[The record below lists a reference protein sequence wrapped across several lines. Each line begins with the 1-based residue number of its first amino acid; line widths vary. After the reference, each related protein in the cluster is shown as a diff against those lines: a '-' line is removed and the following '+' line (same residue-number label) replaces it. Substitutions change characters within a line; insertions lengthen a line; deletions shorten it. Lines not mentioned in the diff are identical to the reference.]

1 VNIALLG
8 FGTIGSGVY
17 ELINLNKGKFGSNF
31 TDLESRKSS
40 PVITKVLERD
50 ITKDLGD
57 SVGVVVT
64 DPKEILEDDSIGLV
78 IALMG
83 GMDFEYEMIK
93 ACLKAGKH
101 VVTANKAVI
110 SEYFEEL
117 LTLAQENGV
126 VLRYEASVGGG
137 IPIIGSLK
145 EEMRINRVTEI
156 KGILNGTTNFIL
168 SKMTEEGAGFA
179 ETLALAQSIGFAEA
193 DPTADV
199 EGYDVSRKLSILSS
213 MAYEGI
219 IRDEDVY
226 KRGITDIRAVDIEM
240 TSSLGYVVKYLGHS
254 ILDGKRDVYTTVEPV
269 LFKEVSMM
277 SNVNSEFN
285 IISITGDIIG
295 ELQFY
300 GKGAGKD
307 ATANAVVGDVLYIL
321 NIVGEENLP
330 KPLRLNRQ
338 LNKMGTEIFKGKY
351 YLRANIDAEENLD
364 QVLTAVEAVASRKTV
379 IVNANSVYI
388 VTSPIAASDFNEMAE
403 KLRESVPEIFYARIY
418 E

>member
-1 VNIALLG
+1 MNIALLG

-17 ELINLNKGKFGSNF
+17 ELINLNKGKFAGNF
-31 TDLESRKSS
+31 TDVESRKSS

-50 ITKDLGD
+50 ASKDLGD
-57 SVGVVVT
+57 TVGKIVT
-64 DPKEILEDDSIGLV
+64 HPSEILEDESIGLV

-93 ACLKAGKH
+93 ECLRAGKH

-110 SEYFEEL
+110 SEYFQEL
-117 LTLAQENGV
+117 LTLAEENGV
-126 VLRYEASVGGG
+126 LLRYEASVGGG

-145 EEMRINRVTEI
+145 EEMKINRVTEI

-168 SKMTEEGAGFA
+168 SKMTEEGADFGD
-179 ETLALAQSIGFAEA
+179 TLALAQSIGFAEA

-213 MAYEGI
+213 MAYESI

-226 KRGITDIRAVDIEM
+226 KRGITDIRAADIEM
-240 TSSLGYVVKYLGHS
+240 IGSMGYVVKYLGHS
-254 ILDGKRDVYTTVEPV
+254 ILEEKNVYTTVEPV
-269 LFKEVSMM
+269 LFKEASIM

-321 NIVGEENLP
+321 NIVGEQTLP

-338 LNKMGTEIFKGKY
+338 LNKMGTEVFKGKY
-351 YLRANIDAEENLD
+351 YLRANLNNKEMLD
-364 QVLTAVEAVASRKTV
+364 QVLTAVETVAARKTV
-379 IVNANSVYI
+379 IVNANQVYV
-388 VTSPIAASDFNEMAE
+388 VTNAIAADNFNKMTE
-403 KLRESVPEIFYARIY
+403 KLKETVPELFYARIY

>member
-1 VNIALLG
+1 
-8 FGTIGSGVY
+8 
-17 ELINLNKGKFGSNF
+17 
-31 TDLESRKSS
+31 RKSS

-50 ITKDLGD
+50 ASKDLGD
-57 SVGVVVT
+57 TVGKIVT
-64 DPKEILEDDSIGLV
+64 HPSEILEDDSIGLV

-93 ACLKAGKH
+93 ECLRAGKH

-110 SEYFEEL
+110 SEYFQEL
-117 LTLAQENGV
+117 LTLAEENGV

-145 EEMRINRVTEI
+145 EEMKINRVTEI

-168 SKMTEEGAGFA
+168 SKMTEEGADFGD
-179 ETLALAQSIGFAEA
+179 TLALAQSIGFAEA

-213 MAYEGI
+213 MAYESI

-226 KRGITDIRAVDIEM
+226 KRGITDIRAADIEM
-240 TSSLGYVVKYLGHS
+240 IGSMGYVVKYLGHS
-254 ILDGKRDVYTTVEPV
+254 ILQEKNVYTTVEPV
-269 LFKEVSMM
+269 LFKEASIM

-321 NIVGEENLP
+321 NIVGEQNLP

-338 LNKMGTEIFKGKY
+338 LNKMGTEVFKGKY
-351 YLRANIDAEENLD
+351 YLRANLDDKEMLD
-364 QVLTAVEAVASRKTV
+364 QVLTAVETVAARKTV
-379 IVNANSVYI
+379 IVNANQVYV
-388 VTSPIAASDFNEMAE
+388 VTNAIAAHDFNIMAE
-403 KLRESVPEIFYARIY
+403 KLKETVPECFYARIY
-418 E
+418 D

>member
-1 VNIALLG
+1 LNIALLG

-17 ELINLNKGKFGSNF
+17 ELINLNKGKFAGNF
-31 TDLESRKSS
+31 TDVESRKSS

-50 ITKDLGD
+50 ASKDLGD
-57 SVGVVVT
+57 TVGKIVT
-64 DPKEILEDDSIGLV
+64 HPSEILEDDSIGLV

-93 ACLKAGKH
+93 ECLRAGKH

-110 SEYFEEL
+110 SEYFQEL
-117 LTLAQENGV
+117 LTLAEENGV

-145 EEMRINRVTEI
+145 EEMKINRVTEI

-168 SKMTEEGAGFA
+168 SKMTEEGADFGD
-179 ETLALAQSIGFAEA
+179 TLALAQSIGFAEA

-226 KRGITDIRAVDIEM
+226 KRGITDIRAADIEM
-240 TSSLGYVVKYLGHS
+240 IGSMGYVVKYLGHS
-254 ILDGKRDVYTTVEPV
+254 ILQEKNVYTTVEPV
-269 LFKEVSMM
+269 LFKEASIM

-321 NIVGEENLP
+321 NIVGEQNLP
-330 KPLRLNRQ
+330 KPLRLNRK
-338 LNKMGTEIFKGKY
+338 LNKMGTAVFKGKY
-351 YLRANIDAEENLD
+351 YLRANLDDKEMLD
-364 QVLTAVEAVASRKTV
+364 QVLTAVETVAARKTV
-379 IVNANSVYI
+379 IVNDNQVYVVTNAITAN
-388 VTSPIAASDFNEMAE
+388 DFNIMAE
-403 KLRESVPEIFYARIY
+403 KLKETVPELFYARIY

>member
-1 VNIALLG
+1 MNIALLG
-8 FGTIGSGVY
+8 HGTIGSGVY
-17 ELINLNKGKFGSNF
+17 ELINLNKGKFSGNF
-31 TDLESRKSS
+31 TDIENRRVS

-50 ITKDLGD
+50 ASKDLGD
-57 SVGVVVT
+57 TVGKVVT

-78 IALMG
+78 VALMG

-93 ACLKAGKH
+93 ACLKAKKH

-117 LTLAQENGV
+117 LNLAEENGV

-145 EEMRINRVTEI
+145 EEMKINRVTEI

-168 SKMTEEGAGFA
+168 SKMTEEGADFA
-179 ETLALAQSIGFAEA
+179 DTLALAQSIGFAEA

-213 MAYEGI
+213 MAYESI

-226 KRGITDIRAVDIEM
+226 KRGMTDVRAVDIEM
-240 TSSLGYVVKYLGHS
+240 TGSLGYTIKYLGHS
-254 ILDGKRDVYTTVEPV
+254 ILDENDLYTTVEPV
-269 LFKEVSMM
+269 LFKEASIM

-321 NIVGEENLP
+321 NMDADR
-330 KPLRLNRQ
+330 KPESLRLGRN
-338 LNKMGTEIFKGKY
+338 LNKAGTSIFKGKY
-351 YLRANIDAEENLD
+351 YLRANLVKQEDLD
-364 QVLTAVEAVASRKTV
+364 RVLAAVETVADRKTV
-379 IVNANSVYI
+379 IVNEDKVFV
-388 VTSPIAASDFNEMAE
+388 VTSVIAADRFNVMAE
-403 KLRESVPEIFYARIY
+403 LLQKEVPEIFYARIY

>member
-1 VNIALLG
+1 LNIALLG

-17 ELINLNKGKFGSNF
+17 ELINLNKGKFAGNF
-31 TDLESRKSS
+31 TDVESRKSS

-50 ITKDLGD
+50 ASKDLGD
-57 SVGVVVT
+57 TVGKIVT
-64 DPKEILEDDSIGLV
+64 HPSEILEDDSIGLV

-93 ACLKAGKH
+93 ECLRAGKH

-110 SEYFEEL
+110 SEYFQEL
-117 LTLAQENGV
+117 LTLAEENGV

-145 EEMRINRVTEI
+145 EEMKINRVTEI

-168 SKMTEEGAGFA
+168 SKMTEEGADFGD
-179 ETLALAQSIGFAEA
+179 TLALAQSIGFAEA

-213 MAYEGI
+213 MAYESI

-226 KRGITDIRAVDIEM
+226 KRGITDIRAADIEM
-240 TSSLGYVVKYLGHS
+240 IGSMGYVVKYLGHS
-254 ILDGKRDVYTTVEPV
+254 ILEEKNVYTTVEPV
-269 LFKEVSMM
+269 LFKEASIM

-321 NIVGEENLP
+321 NIVGEQTLP

-338 LNKMGTEIFKGKY
+338 LNKMGTEVFKGKY
-351 YLRANIDAEENLD
+351 YLRANLNNKEMLD
-364 QVLTAVEAVASRKTV
+364 QVLTAVETVAARKTV
-379 IVNANSVYI
+379 IVNANQVYV
-388 VTSPIAASDFNEMAE
+388 VTNAIAADNFNKMTE
-403 KLRESVPEIFYARIY
+403 KLKETVPELFYARIY

>member
-1 VNIALLG
+1 MNIALLG
-8 FGTIGSGVY
+8 HGTIGSGVY
-17 ELINLNKGKFGSNF
+17 ELINLNKGKFSGNF
-31 TDLESRKSS
+31 TDIENRRVS

-50 ITKDLGD
+50 ASKDLGD
-57 SVGVVVT
+57 TVGKVVT

-78 IALMG
+78 VALMG

-93 ACLKAGKH
+93 ACLKAKKH

-117 LTLAQENGV
+117 LNLAEENGV

-145 EEMRINRVTEI
+145 EEMKINRVTEI

-168 SKMTEEGAGFA
+168 SKMTEEGADFS

-213 MAYEGI
+213 MAYESI

-226 KRGITDIRAVDIEM
+226 KRGMTDVRAVDIEM
-240 TSSLGYVVKYLGHS
+240 TGSLGYTIKYLGHS
-254 ILDGKRDVYTTVEPV
+254 ILEENDLYTTVEPV
-269 LFKEVSMM
+269 LFKEASIM

-321 NIVGEENLP
+321 NMDADR
-330 KPLRLNRQ
+330 KPESLRLGRN
-338 LNKMGTEIFKGKY
+338 LNKAGTSIFKGKY
-351 YLRANIDAEENLD
+351 YLRANLVKQEDLD
-364 QVLTAVEAVASRKTV
+364 RVLAAVETVADRKTV
-379 IVNANSVYI
+379 IVNEDKAFI
-388 VTSPIAASDFNEMAE
+388 VTSVIAADRFNQMAA
-403 KLRESVPEIFYARIY
+403 KLQKEVPEMFYARIY

>member
-1 VNIALLG
+1 MNIALLG

-17 ELINLNKGKFGSNF
+17 ELINLNKGKFAGNF
-31 TDLESRKSS
+31 TDVESRKSS

-50 ITKDLGD
+50 ASKDLGD
-57 SVGVVVT
+57 TVGKIVT
-64 DPKEILEDDSIGLV
+64 HPSEILEDESIGLV

-93 ACLKAGKH
+93 ECLRAGKH

-110 SEYFEEL
+110 SEYFQEL
-117 LTLAQENGV
+117 LTLAEENGV

-145 EEMRINRVTEI
+145 EEMKINRVTEI

-168 SKMTEEGAGFA
+168 SKMTEEGADFGD
-179 ETLALAQSIGFAEA
+179 TLALAQSIGFAEA

-213 MAYEGI
+213 MAYESI

-226 KRGITDIRAVDIEM
+226 KRGITDIRAADIEM
-240 TSSLGYVVKYLGHS
+240 IGSMGYVVKYLGHS
-254 ILDGKRDVYTTVEPV
+254 MLEEKNVYTTVEPV
-269 LFKEVSMM
+269 LFKEASIM

-321 NIVGEENLP
+321 NIVGEQNLP
-330 KPLRLNRQ
+330 KPLRLNRK
-338 LNKMGTEIFKGKY
+338 LNKMGTEVFKGKY
-351 YLRANIDAEENLD
+351 YLRANLDDKEMLD
-364 QVLTAVEAVASRKTV
+364 QVLTAVETVAARKTV
-379 IVNANSVYI
+379 IVNDNQVYV
-388 VTSPIAASDFNEMAE
+388 VTNAIAANDFNKMAE
-403 KLRESVPEIFYARIY
+403 KLKETVPECFYARIY

>member
-1 VNIALLG
+1 LNIALLG

-17 ELINLNKGKFGSNF
+17 ELINLNKGKFAGNF
-31 TDLESRKSS
+31 TDVESRKSS

-50 ITKDLGD
+50 ASKDLGD
-57 SVGVVVT
+57 TVGKIVT
-64 DPKEILEDDSIGLV
+64 HPSEILEDDSIGLV

-93 ACLKAGKH
+93 ECLRAGKH

-110 SEYFEEL
+110 SEYFQEL
-117 LTLAQENGV
+117 LTLAEENGV

-145 EEMRINRVTEI
+145 EEMKINRVTEI

-168 SKMTEEGAGFA
+168 SKMTEEGADFGD
-179 ETLALAQSIGFAEA
+179 TLALAQSIGFAEA

-213 MAYEGI
+213 MAYESI

-226 KRGITDIRAVDIEM
+226 KRGITDIRAADIEM
-240 TSSLGYVVKYLGHS
+240 IGSMGYVVKYLGHS
-254 ILDGKRDVYTTVEPV
+254 ILQEKNVYTTVEPV
-269 LFKEVSMM
+269 LFKEASIM

-321 NIVGEENLP
+321 NIVGEQNLP
-330 KPLRLNRQ
+330 KPLRLNRK
-338 LNKMGTEIFKGKY
+338 LNKMGTEVFKGKY
-351 YLRANIDAEENLD
+351 YLRANLDDKEMLD
-364 QVLTAVEAVASRKTV
+364 QVLTAVETVAARKTV
-379 IVNANSVYI
+379 IVNDNQVYVVTNAITAN
-388 VTSPIAASDFNEMAE
+388 DFNIMAE
-403 KLRESVPEIFYARIY
+403 KLKETVPELFYARIY

>member
-1 VNIALLG
+1 LNIALLG

-17 ELINLNKGKFGSNF
+17 ELINLNKGKFAGNF
-31 TDLESRKSS
+31 TDVESRKSN

-50 ITKDLGD
+50 ASKDLGD
-57 SVGVVVT
+57 TVGKIVT
-64 DPKEILEDDSIGLV
+64 HPSEILEDESIGLV

-93 ACLKAGKH
+93 ECLRSGKH

-110 SEYFEEL
+110 SEYFQEL
-117 LTLAQENGV
+117 LALAEENGV

-145 EEMRINRVTEI
+145 EEMKINRVTEI

-168 SKMTEEGAGFA
+168 SKMTEEGADFGD
-179 ETLALAQSIGFAEA
+179 TLALAQSIGFAEA

-213 MAYEGI
+213 MAYESI

-226 KRGITDIRAVDIEM
+226 KRGITDIRAADIEM
-240 TSSLGYVVKYLGHS
+240 IGSMGYVVKYLGHS
-254 ILDGKRDVYTTVEPV
+254 ILEEKNVYTTVEPV
-269 LFKEVSMM
+269 LFKEASIM

-321 NIVGEENLP
+321 NIVGEQNLP
-330 KPLRLNRQ
+330 KPLRLNRK
-338 LNKMGTEIFKGKY
+338 LNKMGTEIFRGKY
-351 YLRANIDAEENLD
+351 YLRANLGNKEMLD
-364 QVLTAVEAVASRKTV
+364 QVLTAVETVAARKTV
-379 IVNANSVYI
+379 IVNDNQVYV
-388 VTSPIAASDFNEMAE
+388 VTSAIAANDFNKMAE
-403 KLRESVPEIFYARIY
+403 KLKETVPECFYARIY
-418 E
+418 D

>member
-1 VNIALLG
+1 MNIALLG

-17 ELINLNKGKFGSNF
+17 ELINLNKGKFASNF
-31 TDLESRKSS
+31 TDEESRKSC

-50 ITKDLGD
+50 TSKDLGD
-57 SVGVVVT
+57 SVGRIVT
-64 DPKEILEDDSIGLV
+64 HPSDILEDDSIGLV

-93 ACLKAGKH
+93 ECLRAGKH

-110 SEYFEEL
+110 SEYFQEL
-117 LTLAQENGV
+117 LELAEENGV

-145 EEMRINRVTEI
+145 EEMKINRVTEI

-168 SKMTEEGAGFA
+168 SKMTEEGADFG
-179 ETLALAQSIGFAEA
+179 ETLTLAQSIGFAEA

-240 TSSLGYVVKYLGHS
+240 TGSMGYVVKYLGHS
-254 ILDGKRDVYTTVEPV
+254 ILEEKNVYTTVEPV
-269 LFKEVSMM
+269 LFKEASIM

-300 GKGAGKD
+300 GRGAGKD
-307 ATANAVVGDVLYIL
+307 ATANAVVGDALYIL
-321 NIVGEENLP
+321 NVMGDQNSP
-330 KPLRLNRQ
+330 KPLRLNRK
-338 LNKMGTEIFKGKY
+338 LNKIGTDIFKGKY
-351 YLRANIDAEENLD
+351 YLRANLENNEILE
-364 QVLTAVEAVASRKTV
+364 QVLTAVETVAPRKTV
-379 IVNANSVYI
+379 IINENRVYV
-388 VTSPIAASDFNEMAE
+388 VTSSIAANEFNAMAE
-403 KLRESVPEIFYARIY
+403 KLKETVPEIFYARIY

>member
-1 VNIALLG
+1 MNIALLG

-17 ELINLNKGKFGSNF
+17 ELINLNKGKFRSNF
-31 TDLESRKSS
+31 TVDSEKNLS
-40 PVITKVLERD
+40 PMITKVLERD
-50 ITKDLGD
+50 TTKELGD
-57 SVGVVVT
+57 SVGKIVT
-64 DPKEILEDDSIGLV
+64 DPKEILEDDTIGLV
-78 IALMG
+78 VALMG

-93 ACLKAGKH
+93 ACLKAKKH

-110 SEYFEEL
+110 SEYFSEL
-117 LTLAQENGV
+117 LGLAQENGV

-168 SKMTEEGAGFA
+168 SKMTEEKAGFE

-193 DPTADV
+193 DPTADLQ
-199 EGYDVSRKLSILSS
+199 GYDISRKLSILSS

-226 KRGITDIRAVDIEM
+226 KRGITDIQAADIEM
-240 TSSLGYVVKYLGHS
+240 VESMGYVVKYLGHS
-254 ILDGKRDVYTTVEPV
+254 ILQGKHDVYATVEPV
-269 LFKEVSMM
+269 LFKEASIM

-307 ATANAVVGDVLYIL
+307 ATANAVVGDVLYII
-321 NIVGEENLP
+321 NSIGEQKLP
-330 KPLRLNRQ
+330 EPLRLNRK
-338 LNKMGTEIFKGKY
+338 LNKLGIAGFKGKY
-351 YLRANIDAEENLD
+351 YLRAILENELALD
-364 QVLTAVEAVASRKTV
+364 QVLEAIETIADRKTV
-379 IVNANSVYI
+379 IVNKNEVYI
-388 VTSPIAASDFNEMAE
+388 LTNSIEANNFNNMAE
-403 KLRESVPEIFYARIY
+403 KLKETVPKIFYARIY

>member
-1 VNIALLG
+1 LNIALLG
-8 FGTIGSGVY
+8 CGTIGSGVY
-17 ELINLNKGKFGSNF
+17 ELINLNKGKFAGNF
-31 TDLESRKSS
+31 TDVESRKSS

-50 ITKDLGD
+50 ASKDLGD
-57 SVGVVVT
+57 SVGKIVT
-64 DPKEILEDDSIGLV
+64 HPSEILEDDSIGLV

-83 GMDFEYEMIK
+83 GMEFEYEMIK
-93 ACLKAGKH
+93 ECLRAGKH

-110 SEYFEEL
+110 SEYFAEL
-117 LTLAQENGV
+117 QTLAEENGV

-145 EEMRINRVTEI
+145 EEMKINRVTEI

-168 SKMTEEGAGFA
+168 SKMTEEGADFG

-199 EGYDVSRKLSILSS
+199 EGYDVSRKLAILSS
-213 MAYEGI
+213 MAYESI

-226 KRGITDIRAVDIEM
+226 KRGITEIRAADIEM
-240 TSSLGYVVKYLGHS
+240 ISSMGYVVKYLGHS
-254 ILDGKRDVYTTVEPV
+254 MLEEKNVYTTVEPV
-269 LFKEVSMM
+269 LFREASIM

-321 NIVGEENLP
+321 NIVGEQNLP

-338 LNKMGTEIFKGKY
+338 LNKMGTDVFSGKY
-351 YLRANIDAEENLD
+351 YLRANLNDKEMLD
-364 QVLTAVEAVASRKTV
+364 QVLTAVETVAARKTV
-379 IVNANSVYI
+379 IVNKNQVYV
-388 VTSPIAASDFNEMAE
+388 VTSAIAANVFNKMTE
-403 KLRESVPEIFYARIY
+403 KLKETVPELFYARIY
-418 E
+418 D

>member
-1 VNIALLG
+1 MNIALLG

-17 ELINLNKGKFGSNF
+17 ELINLNKGKFAGNF
-31 TDLESRKSS
+31 TDVESRKSS

-50 ITKDLGD
+50 TSKDLGD
-57 SVGVVVT
+57 TVGKIVT
-64 DPKEILEDDSIGLV
+64 HPSDILEDESIGLV

-93 ACLKAGKH
+93 ECLRAGKH

-110 SEYFEEL
+110 SEYFQEL
-117 LTLAQENGV
+117 LNLAEENGV

-145 EEMRINRVTEI
+145 EEMKINRVTEI

-168 SKMTEEGAGFA
+168 SKMTEEGADFGD
-179 ETLALAQSIGFAEA
+179 TLALAQSIGFAEA

-226 KRGITDIRAVDIEM
+226 KRGITDIRAADIEM
-240 TSSLGYVVKYLGHS
+240 IGSMGYVVKYLGHS
-254 ILDGKRDVYTTVEPV
+254 ILEEKNVYTTVEPV
-269 LFKEVSMM
+269 LFKEASIM

-321 NIVGEENLP
+321 NIVGEQNLP
-330 KPLRLNRQ
+330 KPLRLNRK
-338 LNKMGTEIFKGKY
+338 LNKVGTDIFKGKY
-351 YLRANIDAEENLD
+351 YLRANLDNKDMLD
-364 QVLTAVEAVASRKTV
+364 QVLTAVETVAARKTV
-379 IVNANSVYI
+379 IVDDDQVFVVTNA
-388 VTSPIAASDFNEMAE
+388 IAANEFNKMAE
-403 KLRESVPEIFYARIY
+403 KLKEAVPEIFYARIY

>member
-1 VNIALLG
+1 MNIALLG
-8 FGTIGSGVY
+8 HGTIGSGVY
-17 ELINLNKGKFGSNF
+17 ELINLNKGKFSGNF
-31 TDLESRKSS
+31 TDIENRRSS

-50 ITKDLGD
+50 ASKDLGD
-57 SVGVVVT
+57 TVGKVVT

-78 IALMG
+78 VALMG

-93 ACLKAGKH
+93 ACLKAKKH

-110 SEYFEEL
+110 SEYFQEL
-117 LTLAQENGV
+117 LNLAEENGV

-145 EEMRINRVTEI
+145 EEMKINRVTEI

-168 SKMTEEGAGFA
+168 SKMTEEGADFA
-179 ETLALAQSIGFAEA
+179 DTLALAQSIGFAEA

-213 MAYEGI
+213 MAYESI

-226 KRGITDIRAVDIEM
+226 KRGMTDVRAVDIEM
-240 TSSLGYVVKYLGHS
+240 TGSLGYTIKYLGHS
-254 ILDGKRDVYTTVEPV
+254 ILEENDLYTTVEPV
-269 LFKEVSMM
+269 LFKEASIM

-321 NIVGEENLP
+321 NMDADR
-330 KPLRLNRQ
+330 KPESLRLGRN
-338 LNKMGTEIFKGKY
+338 LNKAGTSIFKGKY
-351 YLRANIDAEENLD
+351 YLRANLVKQEDLD
-364 QVLTAVEAVASRKTV
+364 RVLAAVETVADRKTV
-379 IVNANSVYI
+379 IVNEDKVFV
-388 VTSPIAASDFNEMAE
+388 VTSVIAADRFNEMTE
-403 KLRESVPEIFYARIY
+403 LLQKEVPEIFYARIY

>member
-1 VNIALLG
+1 MNIALLG

-17 ELINLNKGKFGSNF
+17 ELINLNKGKFAGNF
-31 TDLESRKSS
+31 TDVESRKSS

-50 ITKDLGD
+50 ASKDLGD
-57 SVGVVVT
+57 TVGKIVT
-64 DPKEILEDDSIGLV
+64 HPSEILEDESIGLV
-78 IALMG
+78 IALIG

-93 ACLKAGKH
+93 ECLRAGKH

-110 SEYFEEL
+110 SEYFQEL
-117 LTLAQENGV
+117 LTLAEENGV

-145 EEMRINRVTEI
+145 EEMKINRVTEI

-168 SKMTEEGAGFA
+168 SKMTEEGADFGD
-179 ETLALAQSIGFAEA
+179 TLALAQSIGFAEA

-213 MAYEGI
+213 MAYESI

-226 KRGITDIRAVDIEM
+226 KRGITDIRAADIEM
-240 TSSLGYVVKYLGHS
+240 IGSMGYVVKYLGHS
-254 ILDGKRDVYTTVEPV
+254 ILEEKNVYTTVEPV
-269 LFKEVSMM
+269 LFKEASIM

-321 NIVGEENLP
+321 NIVGEQNLP
-330 KPLRLNRQ
+330 KPLRLNRK
-338 LNKMGTEIFKGKY
+338 LNKMGTEVFKGKY
-351 YLRANIDAEENLD
+351 YLRANLDDKEMLD
-364 QVLTAVEAVASRKTV
+364 QVLTAVETVAARKTV
-379 IVNANSVYI
+379 IVNDNQVYV
-388 VTSPIAASDFNEMAE
+388 VTNAIAANDFNKMAE
-403 KLRESVPEIFYARIY
+403 KLKETVPECFYARIY

>member
-1 VNIALLG
+1 MNIALLG
-8 FGTIGSGVY
+8 CGTIGSGVY
-17 ELINLNKGKFGSNF
+17 ELINLNKGKFAGNF
-31 TDLESRKSS
+31 TDVESRKSS

-50 ITKDLGD
+50 ASKDLGD
-57 SVGVVVT
+57 SVGKIVT
-64 DPKEILEDDSIGLV
+64 HPSEILEDDSIGLV

-83 GMDFEYEMIK
+83 GMEFEYEMIK
-93 ACLKAGKH
+93 ECLRAGKH

-110 SEYFEEL
+110 SEYFAEL
-117 LTLAQENGV
+117 QTLAEENGV

-145 EEMRINRVTEI
+145 EEMKINRVTEI

-168 SKMTEEGAGFA
+168 SKMTEEGADFG

-199 EGYDVSRKLSILSS
+199 EGYDVSRKLAILSS
-213 MAYEGI
+213 MAYESI

-226 KRGITDIRAVDIEM
+226 KRGITEIRAADIEM
-240 TSSLGYVVKYLGHS
+240 ISSMGYVVKYLGHS
-254 ILDGKRDVYTTVEPV
+254 MLEEKNVYTTVEPV
-269 LFKEVSMM
+269 LFREASIM

-321 NIVGEENLP
+321 NIVGEQNLP

-338 LNKMGTEIFKGKY
+338 LNKMGTDVFSGKY
-351 YLRANIDAEENLD
+351 YLRANLNDKEILD
-364 QVLTAVEAVASRKTV
+364 QVLTAVETVAARKTV
-379 IVNANSVYI
+379 IVNKNQVYV
-388 VTSPIAASDFNEMAE
+388 VTSAIAANVFNKMTE
-403 KLRESVPEIFYARIY
+403 KLKETVPELFYARIY
-418 E
+418 D

>member
-1 VNIALLG
+1 MNIALLG

-17 ELINLNKGKFGSNF
+17 ELINLNKGKFSGNF
-31 TDLESRKSS
+31 TDVESQKAS

-50 ITKDLGD
+50 TTKNLGD
-57 SVGVVVT
+57 TVGKIVT
-64 DPKEILEDDSIGLV
+64 HPSEILEDESIGLV

-93 ACLKAGKH
+93 ECLKAGKH

-117 LTLAQENGV
+117 LTLAEENGV

-145 EEMRINRVTEI
+145 EEMKINRVTEI

-168 SKMTEEGAGFA
+168 SKMTEEGADFG

-213 MAYEGI
+213 MAYESI

-226 KRGITDIRAVDIEM
+226 KRGITDVRAVDIEM
-240 TSSLGYVVKYLGHS
+240 IGSMGYVVKYLGHS
-254 ILDGKRDVYTTVEPV
+254 IIEQKNVYTTVEPV
-269 LFKEVSMM
+269 LFKEASIM

-321 NIVGEENLP
+321 NIVKEQNYP
-330 KPLRLNRQ
+330 KPLRLNRK
-338 LNKMGTEIFKGKY
+338 LNKIGTDIFKGKY
-351 YLRANIDAEENLD
+351 YLRANLD
-364 QVLTAVEAVASRKTV
+364 DKEMLDTVLTAIETVAARKTV
-379 IVNANSVYI
+379 IVDDNQVYV
-388 VTSPIAASDFNEMAE
+388 VTSVIAANDFNTMAE
-403 KLRESVPEIFYARIY
+403 KLKETVPELFYARIY

>member
-1 VNIALLG
+1 LNIALLG
-8 FGTIGSGVY
+8 CGTIGSGVY
-17 ELINLNKGKFGSNF
+17 ELINLNKGKFAGNF
-31 TDLESRKSS
+31 TDVESRKSS

-50 ITKDLGD
+50 ASKDLGD
-57 SVGVVVT
+57 SVGKIVT
-64 DPKEILEDDSIGLV
+64 HPSEILEDDSIGLV

-83 GMDFEYEMIK
+83 GMEFEYEMIK
-93 ACLKAGKH
+93 ECLRAGKH

-110 SEYFEEL
+110 SEYFAEL
-117 LTLAQENGV
+117 QTLAEENGV

-145 EEMRINRVTEI
+145 EEMKINRVTEI

-168 SKMTEEGAGFA
+168 SKMTEEGADFG

-199 EGYDVSRKLSILSS
+199 EGYDVSRKLAILSS
-213 MAYEGI
+213 MAYESI

-226 KRGITDIRAVDIEM
+226 KRGITEIRAADIEM
-240 TSSLGYVVKYLGHS
+240 ISSMGYVVKYLGHS
-254 ILDGKRDVYTTVEPV
+254 MLEEKNVYTTVEPV
-269 LFKEVSMM
+269 LFREASIM

-321 NIVGEENLP
+321 NIVGEQNLP

-338 LNKMGTEIFKGKY
+338 LNKMGTDVFSGKY
-351 YLRANIDAEENLD
+351 YLRANLDDKEMLD
-364 QVLTAVEAVASRKTV
+364 QVLTAVETVAARKTV
-379 IVNANSVYI
+379 IVNKNQVYV
-388 VTSPIAASDFNEMAE
+388 VTSAIAANVFNKMTE
-403 KLRESVPEIFYARIY
+403 KLKETVPELFYARIY
-418 E
+418 D

>member
-1 VNIALLG
+1 MNIALLG

-17 ELINLNKGKFGSNF
+17 ELINLNKGKFAGNF
-31 TDLESRKSS
+31 TDVESRKSS

-50 ITKDLGD
+50 TTKDLGD
-57 SVGVVVT
+57 TVGKIVT
-64 DPKEILEDDSIGLV
+64 HPSDILEDESIGLV

-93 ACLKAGKH
+93 ECLRAGKH

-110 SEYFEEL
+110 SEYFQEL
-117 LTLAQENGV
+117 LTLAEENGV

-145 EEMRINRVTEI
+145 EEMKINRVTEI

-168 SKMTEEGAGFA
+168 SKMTEEGADFGD
-179 ETLALAQSIGFAEA
+179 TLALAQSIGFAEA

-226 KRGITDIRAVDIEM
+226 KRGITDIRAADIEM
-240 TSSLGYVVKYLGHS
+240 IGSMGYVVKYLGHS
-254 ILDGKRDVYTTVEPV
+254 ILEEKNVYTTVEPV
-269 LFKEVSMM
+269 LFKEASIM

-321 NIVGEENLP
+321 NMVGDQNLP
-330 KPLRLNRQ
+330 KPLRLNRK
-338 LNKMGTEIFKGKY
+338 LNKVGTGIFKGKY
-351 YLRANIDAEENLD
+351 YLRANLNDKDMLD
-364 QVLTAVEAVASRKTV
+364 QVLTAVETVAARKTV
-379 IVNANSVYI
+379 IVDDDQVYVVTNAITAN
-388 VTSPIAASDFNEMAE
+388 DFNKMAE
-403 KLRESVPEIFYARIY
+403 KLKEAVPEIFYARIY

>member
-1 VNIALLG
+1 
-8 FGTIGSGVY
+8 
-17 ELINLNKGKFGSNF
+17 
-31 TDLESRKSS
+31 
-40 PVITKVLERD
+40 
-50 ITKDLGD
+50 
-57 SVGVVVT
+57 
-64 DPKEILEDDSIGLV
+64 
-78 IALMG
+78 
-83 GMDFEYEMIK
+83 MIK
-93 ACLKAGKH
+93 ECLKAGKH

-110 SEYFEEL
+110 SEYFQEL
-117 LTLAQENGV
+117 QDLAQENGV

-145 EEMRINRVTEI
+145 EEMKINRVTEI

-168 SKMTEEGAGFA
+168 SKMTEEGADFGD
-179 ETLALAQSIGFAEA
+179 TLALAQSIGFAEA

-213 MAYEGI
+213 MAYESI

-226 KRGITDIRAVDIEM
+226 KRGITDIRAADIEM
-240 TSSLGYVVKYLGHS
+240 IGSMGYVVKYLGHS
-254 ILDGKRDVYTTVEPV
+254 ILEEKDVYTTVEPV
-269 LFKEVSMM
+269 LFKEASIM

-285 IISITGDIIG
+285 IISIKGDIIG

-321 NIVGEENLP
+321 NMVSEQNLP

-338 LNKMGTEIFKGKY
+338 LNKMGTGIFKGKY
-351 YLRANIDAEENLD
+351 YLRANLNNKEMLD
-364 QVLTAVEAVASRKTV
+364 QVLSAVETVASRKTV
-379 IVNANSVYI
+379 IVNDNQVYV
-388 VTSPIAASDFNEMAE
+388 VTNTIAARDFNAMAE
-403 KLRESVPEIFYARIY
+403 KLKETVPELFYARIY

>member
-1 VNIALLG
+1 MNIALLG

-17 ELINLNKGKFGSNF
+17 ELINLNKGKFAGNF
-31 TDLESRKSS
+31 TDVESRKSS

-50 ITKDLGD
+50 TSKDLGD
-57 SVGVVVT
+57 TVGKIVT
-64 DPKEILEDDSIGLV
+64 HPSDILEDESIGLV

-93 ACLKAGKH
+93 ECLRAGKH

-110 SEYFEEL
+110 SEYFQEL
-117 LTLAQENGV
+117 LTLAEENGV

-145 EEMRINRVTEI
+145 EEMKINRVNEI

-168 SKMTEEGAGFA
+168 SKMTEEGADFGD
-179 ETLALAQSIGFAEA
+179 TLALAQSIGFAEA

-226 KRGITDIRAVDIEM
+226 KRGITDIRAADIEM
-240 TSSLGYVVKYLGHS
+240 IGSMGYVVKYLGHS
-254 ILDGKRDVYTTVEPV
+254 ILEEKNVYTTVEPV
-269 LFKEVSMM
+269 LFKEASIM

-321 NIVGEENLP
+321 NMVGDQNLP
-330 KPLRLNRQ
+330 KPLRLNRK
-338 LNKMGTEIFKGKY
+338 LNKVGTDIFKGKY
-351 YLRANIDAEENLD
+351 YLRANLDNKDMLD
-364 QVLTAVEAVASRKTV
+364 QVLTAVETVAARKTV
-379 IVNANSVYI
+379 IVDDNQVFVVTNA
-388 VTSPIAASDFNEMAE
+388 IAANEFNKMAE
-403 KLRESVPEIFYARIY
+403 KLKEAVPEIFYARIY

>member
-1 VNIALLG
+1 MNIALLG
-8 FGTIGSGVY
+8 CGTIGSGVY
-17 ELINLNKGKFGSNF
+17 ELINLNKGKFAGNF
-31 TDLESRKSS
+31 TDVESRKSS

-50 ITKDLGD
+50 ASKDLGD
-57 SVGVVVT
+57 SVGKIVT
-64 DPKEILEDDSIGLV
+64 HPSEILEDDSIGLV

-83 GMDFEYEMIK
+83 GMEFEYEMIK
-93 ACLKAGKH
+93 ECLRAGKH

-110 SEYFEEL
+110 SEYFAEL
-117 LTLAQENGV
+117 QTLAEENCV

-145 EEMRINRVTEI
+145 EEMKINRVTEI

-168 SKMTEEGAGFA
+168 SKMTEEGADFG

-199 EGYDVSRKLSILSS
+199 EGYDVSRKLAILSS
-213 MAYEGI
+213 MAYESI

-226 KRGITDIRAVDIEM
+226 KRGITEIRAADIEM
-240 TSSLGYVVKYLGHS
+240 ISSMGYVVKYLGHS
-254 ILDGKRDVYTTVEPV
+254 MLEEKNVYTTVEPV
-269 LFKEVSMM
+269 LFREASIM

-321 NIVGEENLP
+321 NIVGEQNLP

-338 LNKMGTEIFKGKY
+338 LNKMGTDVFSGKY
-351 YLRANIDAEENLD
+351 YLRANLNDKEMLD
-364 QVLTAVEAVASRKTV
+364 QVLTAVETVAARKTV
-379 IVNANSVYI
+379 IVNKNQVYV
-388 VTSPIAASDFNEMAE
+388 VTSAIAANVFNKMTE
-403 KLRESVPEIFYARIY
+403 KLKETVPELFYARIY
-418 E
+418 D

>member
-1 VNIALLG
+1 MNIALLG

-17 ELINLNKGKFGSNF
+17 ELINLIKGKFAGNF
-31 TDLESRKSS
+31 TDVESRKPS

-50 ITKDLGD
+50 ASKDLGD
-57 SVGVVVT
+57 TVGKIVT
-64 DPKEILEDDSIGLV
+64 HPSEILEDESIGLV

-93 ACLKAGKH
+93 ECLRAGKH

-110 SEYFEEL
+110 SEYFQEL
-117 LTLAQENGV
+117 LTLAEENGV

-145 EEMRINRVTEI
+145 EEMKINRVTEI

-168 SKMTEEGAGFA
+168 SKMTEEGADFGD
-179 ETLALAQSIGFAEA
+179 TLALAQSIGFAEA

-213 MAYEGI
+213 MAYESI

-226 KRGITDIRAVDIEM
+226 KRGITDIRAADIEM
-240 TSSLGYVVKYLGHS
+240 IGSMGYVVKYLGHS
-254 ILDGKRDVYTTVEPV
+254 ILEEKNVYTTVEPV
-269 LFKEVSMM
+269 LFKEASIM

-321 NIVGEENLP
+321 NIVGEQNLP

-338 LNKMGTEIFKGKY
+338 LNKMGTDIFKGKY
-351 YLRANIDAEENLD
+351 YLRANLNDKEMLD
-364 QVLTAVEAVASRKTV
+364 QVLTAVETVAARKTV
-379 IVNANSVYI
+379 IVNDNQVYV
-388 VTSPIAASDFNEMAE
+388 VTNAIAANDFNKMAE
-403 KLRESVPEIFYARIY
+403 KLKETVPECFYARIY

>member
-1 VNIALLG
+1 MNIALLG

-17 ELINLNKGKFGSNF
+17 ELINLNKGKFAGNF
-31 TDLESRKSS
+31 TDMESRKSS

-50 ITKDLGD
+50 ASKDLGD
-57 SVGVVVT
+57 TVGKIVT
-64 DPKEILEDDSIGLV
+64 HPSEILEDDSIGLV

-93 ACLKAGKH
+93 ECLRAGKH

-110 SEYFEEL
+110 SEYFQEL
-117 LTLAQENGV
+117 QTLAQENGV

-145 EEMRINRVTEI
+145 EEMKINRVTEI

-168 SKMTEEGAGFA
+168 SKMTEEGADFGD
-179 ETLALAQSIGFAEA
+179 TLALAQSIGFAEA

-199 EGYDVSRKLSILSS
+199 EGYDVSRKLAILSS
-213 MAYEGI
+213 MAYESI

-226 KRGITDIRAVDIEM
+226 KRGITDIRAADIEM
-240 TSSLGYVVKYLGHS
+240 IGSMGYVVKYLGHS
-254 ILDGKRDVYTTVEPV
+254 ILEEKNVYTTVEPV
-269 LFKEVSMM
+269 LFKEASIM

-307 ATANAVVGDVLYIL
+307 ATANAVAGDVLYIL
-321 NIVGEENLP
+321 NIVSEQNLP
-330 KPLRLNRQ
+330 KPLRLNRK
-338 LNKMGTEIFKGKY
+338 LIKMGTGIFTGKY
-351 YLRANIDAEENLD
+351 YLRANLSNKEMLD
-364 QVLTAVEAVASRKTV
+364 QVLTAVETVAARKTV
-379 IVNANSVYI
+379 IVNKNQVYV
-388 VTSPIAASDFNEMAE
+388 VTSTIAANDFNKMAE
-403 KLRESVPEIFYARIY
+403 KLKEMVPECFYARIY

>member
-1 VNIALLG
+1 LNIALLG

-17 ELINLNKGKFGSNF
+17 ELINLNKGKFAGNF
-31 TDLESRKSS
+31 TDVESRKSS

-50 ITKDLGD
+50 ASKDLGD
-57 SVGVVVT
+57 TVGKIVT
-64 DPKEILEDDSIGLV
+64 HPSEILEDDSIGLV

-93 ACLKAGKH
+93 ECLRAGKH

-110 SEYFEEL
+110 SEYFQEL
-117 LTLAQENGV
+117 LTLAEENGV

-145 EEMRINRVTEI
+145 EEMKINRVTEI

-168 SKMTEEGAGFA
+168 SKMTEEGADFGD
-179 ETLALAQSIGFAEA
+179 TLALAQSIGFAEA

-226 KRGITDIRAVDIEM
+226 KRGITDIRAADIEM
-240 TSSLGYVVKYLGHS
+240 IGSMGYVVKYLGHS
-254 ILDGKRDVYTTVEPV
+254 ILQEKNVYTTVEPV
-269 LFKEVSMM
+269 LFKEASIM

-321 NIVGEENLP
+321 NIVGEQNLP
-330 KPLRLNRQ
+330 KPLRLNRK
-338 LNKMGTEIFKGKY
+338 LNKMGTAVFKGKY
-351 YLRANIDAEENLD
+351 YLRANLDDKEMLD
-364 QVLTAVEAVASRKTV
+364 QVLTAVETVAARKTV
-379 IVNANSVYI
+379 IVNDNQVFV
-388 VTSPIAASDFNEMAE
+388 VTNAIAANDFNIMAK
-403 KLRESVPEIFYARIY
+403 KLKETVPELFYARIY